1 MDSFAIGYATRAIHK
16 FKLYK
21 FIEALSELNL
31 IFWHEN
37 CQLIIDCN
45 HWNGRSIEKICM
57 QNMVKNIENLF
68 STNLFIQSESTE
80 KKHRQWLIA
89 IISRLVDS
97 KPVNSWWWWWK
108 GPLSLQEDFRWNGN
122 WIYSRVD
129 RFSFPSAKSQFIAR
143 FYGGNHW
150 FPLKRNINPMFY
162 EKRYSTPKLQPKP
175 V

>member
-21 FIEALSELNL
+21 IIEALSELNL

-45 HWNGRSIEKICM
+45 HRNSRSIEKNLHAKHGKKILKICF
-57 QNMVKNIENLF
+57 QQIF
-68 STNLFIQSESTE
+68 SSKVRVR

-108 GPLSLQEDFRWNGN
+108 GPLNLQEDFRWNGN

-143 FYGGNHW
+143 FYGGNHR
-150 FPLKRNINPMFY
+150 FPLQRNKSY
-162 EKRYSTPKLQPKP
+162 VLWK
-175 V
+175 